1 MLEEWYKSNCERQ
14 YSLQYLFS
22 IHICVDYHFIIFPLV
37 ISKDYWKL
45 VKILQ
50 LLAKQRKNES
60 ST

>member
-1 MLEEWYKSNCERQ
+1 MLEEWYKSNCEGQ

-22 IHICVDYHFIIFPLV
+22 IHICVDYYFIIFPLV